1 MMQTQTLPF
10 SESSFSRKEVIAWW
24 EQRRLSYNSYVLLVG
39 VASWLL
45 VLVAGD
51 AAVKPGVDFEEPLA
65 MVFGPGVYL
74 AIANLCYTLGWVVD
88 ITFYR
93 GSPREKL
100 FRTGLVFSIVL
111 TALPGTWAVLA
122 WLITLHTGQKLD

>member
-1 MMQTQTLPF
+1 MTQTQALPLA
-10 SESSFSRKEVIAWW
+10 ESSLSRTEIVAWW
-24 EQRRLSYNSYVLLVG
+24 EDRRLRYNAYVLLVG

-65 MVFGPGVYL
+65 MIIGPGVYL
-74 AIANLCYTLGWVVD
+74 AAANFCYTLGWVFD
-88 ITFYR
+88 AIFYR

-100 FRTGLVFSIVL
+100 FRAGLVFSIVL
-111 TALPGTWAVLA
+111 TALPGVWAVFA
-122 WLITLHTGQKLD
+122 WLITLRTGQKLD